1 MGKLYRTESSQ
12 IKSRNP
18 DGSQNREYYT
28 RYYRENRER
37 ITQLNKVRYNR
48 VRSDPE
54 QLKLHRERSTEAT
67 RRYSKRHPER
77 VKPARREQYL
87 SRKIRAMETVGGAI
101 CNRCGC
107 DELDYLEFNH
117 KNGGGAKEFRENSK
131 IKGYLGMTDQ
141 LLTGKRIGNDIEI
154 LCRVC
159 NALEF
164 LERKSD
170 KSKGRF
176 TIIWK

>member
-1 MGKLYRTESSQ
+1 M
-12 IKSRNP
+12 
-18 DGSQNREYYT
+18 
-28 RYYRENRER
+28 
-37 ITQLNKVRYNR
+37 
-48 VRSDPE
+48 
-54 QLKLHRERSTEAT
+54 
-67 RRYSKRHPER
+67 
-77 VKPARREQYL
+77 